1 MKTLDY
7 LHLDENA
14 AGKLVQSLQQL
25 LADFQVHYM
34 NLRGFHWNI
43 QGHGF
48 FVLHSKFEE
57 MYDDTAEK
65 VDQIAER
72 ILMLGGVPSNKFSEY
87 LKIAKVREIDGVS
100 CGGEALGHVLDT
112 YKYLIGR
119 ERELLAQASEAGDEV
134 TVSMMTDYLQEQEKT
149 VWMLL
154 GSQAWRFLRPIA
166 SGLDHCGGAAEMFFP
181 PLFFRALAED
191 FLVCTTGRFSVPY
204 LSAENIAR
212 ALQQAAHRSVGGM
225 GIRSYVE

>member
-7 LHLDENA
+7 LHLDESA

-87 LKIAKVREIDGVS
+87 LKVARVKEVSGVS
-100 CGGEALGHVLDT
+100 CGDEALKNILDT
-112 YKYLIGR
+112 YGHLIDE
-119 ERELLAQASEAGDEV
+119 ERKLLSLASGAGDEA
-134 TVSMMTDYLQEQEKT
+134 TVALMSDYLKEQEKL
-149 VWMLL
+149 VWMLVAY
-154 GSQAWRFLRPIA
+154 STC
-166 SGLDHCGGAAEMFFP
+166 DCKK
-181 PLFFRALAED
+181 
-191 FLVCTTGRFSVPY
+191 
-204 LSAENIAR
+204 
-212 ALQQAAHRSVGGM
+212 
-225 GIRSYVE
+225 